1 MYYYASG
8 MPRLINVLC
17 DTALV
22 FGFAG
27 QKKMID
33 VDVIVQVAHEKQKG
47 GIFPVR
53 EDRDRV
59 ESAVVR
65 EISSVKKESRES

>member
-1 MYYYASG
+1 
-8 MPRLINVLC
+8 VLC

-22 FGFAG
+22 FGFAS
-27 QKKMID
+27 QKKKID

-59 ESAVVR
+59 ESSVIR
-65 EISSVKKESRES
+65 EIGSAKRES